1 MGREDCSALSI
12 SCHALR
18 SKEVRA
24 CRRSSSAACRSP
36 RGWPTTLLRL
46 PGTVPVALA
55 DWLQRD
61 EVFAEQ
67 MAVRDHLIAERPAA
81 VHALAGSARP
91 AAEELLALVLAHLDG
106 VPGYVREGGAMRRP
120 DGVLVPLG
128 GAAADRRRPAGA
140 GGSRR
145 PRAPRRRAEEHVLTG
160 AILCFPSNWTLAE
173 KFGKGARPHPPAGR
187 ALRRGRGEA
196 RPAALRRHP
205 PRGAAHARQPAALQ
219 RPGALNPRPE
229 FARHAPDRGAA
240 QYVRVERQ
248 TLLRLPETRAV
259 VFSIHTYMI
268 RPGDLTDDQRE
279 KLSAVRPGAFAGT
292 SG

>member
-1 MGREDCSALSI
+1 MPPILQRHLPLAPWMAD
-12 SCHALR
+12 H
-18 SKEVRA
+18 
-24 CRRSSSAACRSP
+24 
-36 RGWPTTLLRL
+36 LLRL
-46 PGTVPVALA
+46 PGTTPVALA

-67 MAVRDHLIAERPAA
+67 MAVRDYLIAERPAA
-81 VHALAGSARP
+81 VHAIAGSARP
-91 AAEELLALVLAHLDG
+91 AAEELLALVLSHLDG
-106 VPGYVREGGAMRRP
+106 VPGYVREGSAMRRP

-128 GAAADRRRPAGA
+128 GEPLIAAGRLVQEDLVVLERPAG
-140 GGSRR
+140 
-145 PRAPRRRAEEHVLTG
+145 AEEHVLTG

-173 KFGKGARPHPPAGR
+173 KFGKGLVRIHLPIERYDEGVAKRVQRLFDAIRPEAPIMRANLLLYSDPA
-187 ALRRGRGEA
+187 LF
-196 RPAALRRHP
+196 
-205 PRGAAHARQPAALQ
+205 
-219 RPGALNPRPE
+219 NPRTE
-229 FARHAPDRGAA
+229 FARHAPDHGAA

-279 KLSAVRPGAFAGT
+279 KLSAVRPGAFADT